1 MTYFC
6 YIESKILTVPH
17 MEPLLAETEDEA
29 MSEAADLM
37 GLHSSA
43 IAAHVFKDED
53 RVGTITPDDLANAA
67 SRTRSI
73 TRSSD
78 DTPSP

>member
-1 MTYFC
+1 VTYFC
-6 YIESKILTVPH
+6 YIESKILSVPH

-53 RVGTITPDDLANAA
+53 RVGTITPDDLSNAA
-67 SRTRSI
+67 SRTRSG